1 MEHPLD
7 RASVDRKDLLKR
19 LPGGVKAGAA
29 LLLLAWIASTPR
41 SFPIGLVF
49 PAGAIVAALLIGRIS
64 PMLLLKRMVI
74 FEILAVTTSLLALAQ
89 PDGWQMFLFILT
101 KATLSLSVAVVFSLT
116 ISFVELLHL
125 LRQLHLPPILVT
137 TVALLYRYLFVLTDQ
152 AQRMSRARA
161 SRAFGA
167 SKRRTWM
174 LNSGI
179 IGTLAI
185 RSVERAE
192 HVFNAMRARGWR

>member
-1 MEHPLD
+1 MEHPPD
-7 RASVDRKDLLKR
+7 RASFDRKDPLSR
-19 LPGGVKAGAA
+19 LPGAVKAGAA
-29 LLLLAWIASTPR
+29 LFLLVWIASTPR
-41 SFPIGLVF
+41 SFPIGLVI

-64 PMLLLKRMVI
+64 LMLLLKRMVI
-74 FEILAVTTSLLALAQ
+74 FELLAVTTSLLALAQ
-89 PDGWQMFLFILT
+89 PDGWHRFLFILT

-125 LRQLHLPPILVT
+125 LRQLHLPRILVT

-161 SRAFGA
+161 SRSFSA
-167 SKRRTWM
+167 SKRRTWT

-179 IGTLAI
+179 IGMLAI

>member
-1 MEHPLD
+1 MDSLD
-7 RASVDRKDLLKR
+7 ASVFPDWACLSCGCNSRS
-19 LPGGVKAGAA
+19 AA
-29 LLLLAWIASTPR
+29 DWTNLTNAS
-41 SFPIGLVF
+41 L
-49 PAGAIVAALLIGRIS
+49 
-64 PMLLLKRMVI
+64 
-74 FEILAVTTSLLALAQ
+74 EILAVTTSLLALAQ
-89 PDGWQMFLFILT
+89 PDGWHMFLFILT